1 MNDNIE
7 KPLGDPGTEREDLL
21 LQKTIQL
28 EKDAARWKREE
39 AALRDMERRYLALA
53 ENPLAVLLVLSGERV
68 TYMNRCGETF
78 FDFPFAT
85 IHVSQSRILWPP
97 VSAARWKGYCCLQMR
112 RVSGKED

>member
-78 FDFPFAT
+78 FWIFP
-85 IHVSQSRILWPP
+85 SRPSTFPNHGFCGPRFLQRGGKDT
-97 VSAARWKGYCCLQMR
+97 AACR
-112 RVSGKED
+112 